1 MAEVIT
7 MVKTV
12 QPIQFLG
19 VSGSQLAVSQ
29 GGGLEFK
36 EVTRGVSVSAK
47 GFPGKRYVI
56 YAANIAH
63 VEFKE
68 VET

>member
-1 MAEVIT
+1 

-19 VSGSQLAVSQ
+19 VSGTQLAISQ
-29 GGGLEFK
+29 GGGLEFRETPK
-36 EVTRGVSVSAK
+36 GVSVSSKAY
-47 GFPGKRYVI
+47 PGKRYVV

-68 VET
+68 VAE

>member
-36 EVTRGVSVSAK
+36 EVPRGVSISSK
-47 GFPGKRYVI
+47 CFPGKRYVI